1 MYKNNSKNKINLAI
15 VPKVHW
21 LHEYS
26 RAYGSQHDF
35 NHIKKCL
42 NSYQLINNYFNYKI
56 IYINK
61 FIKNFDQFDAV
72 LFLGS
77 NAIVDNFLKNN
88 KNIRKYLWAF
98 NQFAWVNNPNLF
110 DNTNIVFEQTNENI
124 EKYQKI
130 KTM

>member
-26 RAYGSQHDF
+26 RANGSQHDF

-77 NAIVDNFLKNN
+77 NATVDNFLKY
-88 KNIRKYLWAF
+88 ILLLGYLATLHF
-98 NQFAWVNNPNLF
+98 QL
-110 DNTNIVFEQTNENI
+110 
-124 EKYQKI
+124 
-130 KTM
+130 